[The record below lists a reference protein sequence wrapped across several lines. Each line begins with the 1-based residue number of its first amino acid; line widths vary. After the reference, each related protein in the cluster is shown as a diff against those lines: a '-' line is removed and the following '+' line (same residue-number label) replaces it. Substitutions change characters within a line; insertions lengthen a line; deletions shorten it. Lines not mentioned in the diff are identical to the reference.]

1 MSLYEKE
8 SEAFLKECLVSL
20 AAQSRPADEV
30 VVVFDGYI
38 PENLAELV
46 FRFEDSL
53 NIKLVKLE
61 NNVGLAKALNSG
73 LKVCSGELVARLDTD
88 DYCYPNRLEI
98 QEQCFIDNPNVGVV
112 GTFAQLV
119 DFNGNFHGVRSNPTG
134 NEDIYRELWC
144 CPLLHPS
151 VMYRKELIKGVGGYN
166 PNLKRRQDYELW
178 FRVAKRGGA
187 VFHNIDK
194 PLIAYRYDRETNKR
208 QSPKIA
214 FQQGII
220 GFKGSMALKL
230 GITKSLMCFYPFFRS
245 FLPSAVQHKLYFFMK
260 KFDPRG

>member
-1 MSLYEKE
+1 MSLYKKE
-8 SEAFLKECLVSL
+8 SKIFLEECLASL
-20 AAQSRPADEV
+20 EMQTRKADEV
-30 VVVFDGYI
+30 VIVFDGFI
-38 PENLAELV
+38 PERLIDLV
-46 FRFEDSL
+46 NRFEKTL
-53 NIKLVKLE
+53 NIKVVKLV

-73 LKVCSGELVARLDTD
+73 LEACSGELVARLDTD
-88 DYCYPNRLEI
+88 DYCYPDRLEI
-98 QEQCFIDNPNVGVV
+98 QEQYFIDNPSVGVV

-119 DFNGNFHGVRSNPTG
+119 DFNGNFHGVRTNPTG

-166 PNLKRRQDYELW
+166 PKLRRRQDYELW
-178 FRVAKRGGA
+178 FRVAKESGA

-220 GFKGSMALKL
+220 GLKGSMALKL